1 MKLSEAISLGAMLSP
16 QAFGFL
22 EDAQGG
28 RCALGAARA
37 ATGDSTNYAEWKWA
51 FRASVNCPECGQIQL
66 AVSAIAHL
74 NDSHEWARQ
83 RIADWVS
90 TVEPTE
96 ETSSN
101 GEEFSSVA

>member
-22 EDAQGG
+22 EDAQGR
-28 RCALGAARA
+28 RCALGAAKA
-37 ATGDSTNYAEWKWA
+37 ATGGSTNYTEWKWA
-51 FRASVNCPECGQIQL
+51 YRGVNCPECGEVKPCVI
-66 AVSAIAHL
+66 SHL
-74 NDSHEWARQ
+74 NDCHRWPRQ
-83 RIADWVS
+83 RIAEWVS

-96 ETSSN
+96 ETSSQGEN

>member
-1 MKLSEAISLGAMLSP
+1 MLKVDVVPSARQEQQLETLQTMRNGSGHSAQALTVQSVGKYNSRFLPSLA
-16 QAFGFL
+16 
-22 EDAQGG
+22 
-28 RCALGAARA
+28 
-37 ATGDSTNYAEWKWA
+37 STT
-51 FRASVNCPECGQIQL
+51 RTMTPEL
-66 AVSAIAHL
+66 A
-74 NDSHEWARQ
+74 Q